1 MARLLIIED
10 EKDLLK
16 VLEFNL
22 RQAGHEVLTSARGR
36 DGLQLAREHQPDLVL
51 LDLMLPDIVGTEV
64 CRSLKQDAQTR
75 DVAVLMLTAKGE
87 EVDRIV
93 GFELGAD

>member
-22 RQAGHEVLTSARGR
+22 RQAGHEVLTALRGR

-51 LDLMLPDIVGTEV
+51 LDLMLPDIAGTEV
-64 CRSLKQDAQTR
+64 CRA
-75 DVAVLMLTAKGE
+75 
-87 EVDRIV
+87 
-93 GFELGAD
+93 

>member
-22 RQAGHEVLTSARGR
+22 RQAGHEVLDSPRAGATACNSRASTS
-36 DGLQLAREHQPDLVL
+36 P
-51 LDLMLPDIVGTEV
+51 IWCCST
-64 CRSLKQDAQTR
+64 
-75 DVAVLMLTAKGE
+75 
-87 EVDRIV
+87 
-93 GFELGAD
+93 